1 MVWEMLFLQDNA
13 AAWERWVYMFAQ
25 MRQLPAMAPHIPIEH
40 PTLRQ
45 TAYEMMLHAF
55 LLNRA
60 DHSIL
65 LALVKDWPT
74 HLYSVTTLTEAV
86 LHRSVVCWRHFGQHD
101 GLWQNVLLLTC
112 FRLGLWCMCPC
123 FWCVCLHPSLHC
135 PAVLLEYCLDWCPAC
150 CAMLKRAVKPCIDTH
165 QSLAF
170 RKEGA
175 DRAR

>member
-1 MVWEMLFLQDNA
+1 M
-13 AAWERWVYMFAQ
+13 YTFAQ

-55 LLNRA
+55 LLHRA

-86 LHRSVVCWRHFGQHD
+86 LHRSAA
-101 GLWQNVLLLTC
+101 LLPVSSLPFPLC
-112 FRLGLWCMCPC
+112 SCARL
-123 FWCVCLHPSLHC
+123 
-135 PAVLLEYCLDWCPAC
+135 
-150 CAMLKRAVKPCIDTH
+150 
-165 QSLAF
+165 
-170 RKEGA
+170 
-175 DRAR
+175 

>member
-1 MVWEMLFLQDNA
+1 
-13 AAWERWVYMFAQ
+13 MFAQ

-74 HLYSVTTLTEAV
+74 HLYCVTTLTEAV
-86 LHRSVVCWRHFGQHD
+86 LHRSATLAVSHRAAK
-101 GLWQNVLLLTC
+101 
-112 FRLGLWCMCPC
+112 LGLTESRAMPH
-123 FWCVCLHPSLHC
+123 VLA
-135 PAVLLEYCLDWCPAC
+135 PAAAASASVC
-150 CAMLKRAVKPCIDTH
+150 CA
-165 QSLAF
+165 QSLPGCMS
-170 RKEGA
+170 RSQLC
-175 DRAR
+175 

>member
-1 MVWEMLFLQDNA
+1 
-13 AAWERWVYMFAQ
+13 MFAQ
-25 MRQLPAMAPHIPIEH
+25 MRQLPAMAPHIPIQD

-86 LHRSVVCWRHFGQHD
+86 LHRYQH
-101 GLWQNVLLLTC
+101 LLTC
-112 FRLGLWCMCPC
+112 GRKSC
-123 FWCVCLHPSLHC
+123 FLTFLQ
-135 PAVLLEYCLDWCPAC
+135 AVLRLSSQSWHTQAVMLALVFSF
-150 CAMLKRAVKPCIDTH
+150 AMLERQKCSALSQAGSTTCQCEAQIGTGLTSYLPRLP
-165 QSLAF
+165 
-170 RKEGA
+170 
-175 DRAR
+175 

>member
-1 MVWEMLFLQDNA
+1 MLIVQDNA
-13 AAWERWVYMFAQ
+13 AVWERWVYMFAQ

-86 LHRSVVCWRHFGQHD
+86 LHR
-101 GLWQNVLLLTC
+101 
-112 FRLGLWCMCPC
+112 
-123 FWCVCLHPSLHC
+123 
-135 PAVLLEYCLDWCPAC
+135 
-150 CAMLKRAVKPCIDTH
+150 
-165 QSLAF
+165 
-170 RKEGA
+170 
-175 DRAR
+175 

>member
-1 MVWEMLFLQDNA
+1 V
-13 AAWERWVYMFAQ
+13 WERWVYMFAQ

-55 LLNRA
+55 LLSRA

-86 LHRSVVCWRHFGQHD
+86 LHRSANLVVSHY
-101 GLWQNVLLLTC
+101 TA
-112 FRLGLWCMCPC
+112 M
-123 FWCVCLHPSLHC
+123 
-135 PAVLLEYCLDWCPAC
+135 PAQPGIT
-150 CAMLKRAVKPCIDTH
+150 PG
-165 QSLAF
+165 SSF
-170 RKEGA
+170 N
-175 DRAR
+175 

>member
-1 MVWEMLFLQDNA
+1 
-13 AAWERWVYMFAQ
+13 MFAQ
-25 MRQLPAMAPHIPIEH
+25 MRQLPAMAPHIPIER

-86 LHRSVVCWRHFGQHD
+86 LHRSATLAVSHHAAKL
-101 GLWQNVLLLTC
+101 GLTESIAWLLLQ
-112 FRLGLWCMCPC
+112 L
-123 FWCVCLHPSLHC
+123 VHAS
-135 PAVLLEYCLDWCPAC
+135 VC
-150 CAMLKRAVKPCIDTH
+150 CA
-165 QSLAF
+165 QSLP
-170 RKEGA
+170 GCMQTSQLC
-175 DRAR
+175 

>member
-1 MVWEMLFLQDNA
+1 MSLLRSFTAIVHCTKVSVQDNA
-13 AAWERWVYMFAQ
+13 AVWERWVYMFAQ
-25 MRQLPAMAPHIPIEH
+25 MRQLPAMAPHIPIER

-86 LHRSVVCWRHFGQHD
+86 LHRSATLVSHY
-101 GLWQNVLLLTC
+101 TAM
-112 FRLGLWCMCPC
+112 LGL
-123 FWCVCLHPSLHC
+123 CLHPH
-135 PAVLLEYCLDWCPAC
+135 
-150 CAMLKRAVKPCIDTH
+150 
-165 QSLAF
+165 
-170 RKEGA
+170 
-175 DRAR
+175 

>member
-1 MVWEMLFLQDNA
+1 MYHGSSKTLGTLKGGSGWDAFCCLSVTLDSLLQDSA

-25 MRQLPAMAPHIPIEH
+25 WRQLPAMAPHIPIQS

-74 HLYSVTTLTEAV
+74 HLYSVPTLIEAV
-86 LHRSVVCWRHFGQHD
+86 LHRSALCPVAPVQASTHGRH
-101 GLWQNVLLLTC
+101 
-112 FRLGLWCMCPC
+112 
-123 FWCVCLHPSLHC
+123 HC
-135 PAVLLEYCLDWCPAC
+135 NWD
-150 CAMLKRAVKPCIDTH
+150 
-165 QSLAF
+165 
-170 RKEGA
+170 
-175 DRAR
+175 